1 MKAGDRILKVNG
13 VDVSHASQM
22 ETHSLLK
29 TGEGTC
35 ILEIEY
41 DVTLHGTLNR
51 LVFMYPYSGKLAR
64 EKIFADQSTCNP
76 MWHAQIFSWRKPLQV
91 HAAF

>member
-41 DVTLHGTLNR
+41 DVILHGTLNSVV
-51 LVFMYPYSGKLAR
+51 LMYPYSRKLSR
-64 EKIFADQSTCNP
+64 DKIFADQSY
-76 MWHAQIFSWRKPLQV
+76 M
-91 HAAF
+91 

>member
-35 ILEIEY
+35 TLEVEY
-41 DVTLHGTLNR
+41 DVTLHGMSIY
-51 LVFMYPYSGKLAR
+51 MYMYMYSLF
-64 EKIFADQSTCNP
+64 ECSSN
-76 MWHAQIFSWRKPLQV
+76 
-91 HAAF
+91 